1 VCESRPDTRRTRPEG
16 EERRRRSSSTDLI
29 TGPPE
34 QNRVR
39 HQNQRYAT
47 IAAQAQ
53 EGRGTAARGGAQTR
67 KSRGTRRT
75 ETGEAAAGGVERE
88 RNLQVWRHSTK
99 AEASRKRSWQRGHV
113 KRAVSASRRTRTTP
127 FSVSISPRRRQ
138 QPRPPPPSLG
148 QSSSSGL
155 GRGGITNTRGR
166 AVACRAFDGRAKA
179 KAAGAAAAAAELRR
193 GTGLGGPRSTNKV
206 YLIYLA
212 VYK

>member
-16 EERRRRSSSTDLI
+16 EEQRRRSSSTDLI

-47 IAAQAQ
+47 MAAQAR

-99 AEASRKRSWQRGHV
+99 AEASRKRSWQSGQVRQ
-113 KRAVSASRRTRTTP
+113 SASAPRGRRTSP
-127 FSVSISPRRRQ
+127 LSVSISPRRRQ
-138 QPRPPPPSLG
+138 PPSTTTSFSCPILV
-148 QSSSSGL
+148 GL
-155 GRGGITNTRGR
+155 LLVRPGAGENHEYARQGDDLKGW
-166 AVACRAFDGRAKA
+166 AKA
-179 KAAGAAAAAAELRR
+179 GAAGAAAAELR
-193 GTGLGGPRSTNKV
+193 
-206 YLIYLA
+206 
-212 VYK
+212 